1 MFKLNK
7 VRRDNLLKLLEKAP
21 SKRVFA
27 ETCGITKTQLST
39 YISPTKPDNIGN
51 KIARRIEAGN
61 KLPEYWLDTPKDG
74 DLPAISDNEIL
85 KICYSAIQV
94 SKSLTDNG
102 ISAADVM
109 ADKLDSILLIAAKQV
124 LVKSEKTEIQL
135 SIPLNTH

>member
-1 MFKLNK
+1 MLKLNK

-21 SKRVFA
+21 NKKVFA

-39 YISPTKPDNIGN
+39 FISPTKPDNIGN

-74 DLPAISDNEIL
+74 EMPAITDSDIL

-94 SKSLTDNG
+94 SKSLSKSD
-102 ISAADVM
+102 IEASDVL
-109 ADKLDSILLIAAKQV
+109 ADKLDHILLIAAKQV
-124 LVKSEKTEIQL
+124 LIQPERTEIQL